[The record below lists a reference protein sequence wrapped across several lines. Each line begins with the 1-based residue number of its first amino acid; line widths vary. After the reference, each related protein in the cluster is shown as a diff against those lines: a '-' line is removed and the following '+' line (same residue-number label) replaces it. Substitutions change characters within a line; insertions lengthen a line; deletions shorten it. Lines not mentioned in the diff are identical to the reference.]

1 MKCTM
6 PIQLKNKSGL
16 SYVHMHICAHVR
28 THTHIH
34 TWKKKTMFRKA
45 HIAGLE
51 TKHTNLVKEWGC
63 NPDLHFGEEA
73 N

>member
-1 MKCTM
+1 M

-16 SYVHMHICAHVR
+16 LYVHTHICAHVR
-28 THTHIH
+28 THTY
-34 TWKKKTMFRKA
+34 TYMKRKKNMFRKA

-51 TKHTNLVKEWGC
+51 TKHTNLVKEWGY

>member
-1 MKCTM
+1 M

-16 SYVHMHICAHVR
+16 LYVHMRSRAH
-28 THTHIH
+28 THTY
-34 TWKKKTMFRKA
+34 TYMKKKTMFRKA